1 MNTPEKVKE
10 IALNGSKLTFKIGKL
25 ATRAEVAV
33 WAQLGETVLLTVL
46 AMGKEE
52 STMDYFPLT
61 VEYIEKFYAGGVI
74 SGSRF
79 LKREMRPSEGA
90 VLKARQVDHSIRSL
104 FPKEY
109 KKEISIIQTV
119 LSYDEKHD
127 PELLATTS
135 ASLAL
140 MLSSAPFAGPCA
152 SVRVGVKGSDLLLN
166 PDHDVIE
173 TLDGEFMVSVRDG
186 RILNIEGW
194 GNEVPEELMAK
205 VLDFAVEHSK
215 PLLKL
220 QLELQKEVGKVKE
233 KVEEVD
239 ISKELIKKLEKQYQ
253 KDINEALYNF
263 DTRSNI
269 YNDII
274 KKQLEEDPELD
285 KALILNAIDY
295 IARNIMRSGVLKDE
309 KRSSNRKLNEVRD
322 LEIEIGVLPRV
333 HGSALFRR
341 GRTQCLT
348 ILTLGS
354 TRLVQ
359 TLESFEGEAE
369 KRFMHHY
376 NAPGYSMGEAGRFNY
391 YPGRREI
398 GHGNIGE
405 NALKAMLPKIE
416 DFPYTIRAVSEI
428 LSQQGSSSMAAS
440 CGTSLALMDAGV
452 PVKSQV
458 GGVSLGLVTEDGNEK
473 NYKLLVDIEDVED
486 FYGDMDFKVTGT
498 GKGVTAIQLDNKLQG
513 IPAEILKDAFI
524 KSKAARSEIL
534 DAMNK
539 IIDHPHTELSQY
551 APKVKLLKINP
562 AKIGELIGPG
572 GKVIKGILEKLANEV
587 EIDIKDDGSVTITAE
602 DVTKIAAAEEFI
614 NNIVMEAQ
622 VGMVYSGIVDKLAP
636 YGAFVD
642 VSPSISGL
650 LHVSEMSDKFVKDPA
665 QILKEGQEVK
675 VKVKGIND
683 DGRISFTMK
692 GLNEE
697 DTKQNSLNQSQ
708 IEDSGSES
716 KKDHREFPRDERR
729 QDRSYGQRSERE
741 QRQRPPAPAPAA
753 IRRRR
758 EARFA

>member
-10 IALNGSKLTFKIGKL
+10 IALNGSKLTFKVGKL
-25 ATRAEVAV
+25 APRAEVAV

-46 AMGKEE
+46 AMSKED
-52 STMDYFPLT
+52 SNLDYFPLT
-61 VEYIEKFYAGGVI
+61 VEYVEKFYAGGVI

-79 LKREMRPSEGA
+79 LKREMRPPEGA

-109 KKEISIIQTV
+109 KKEVSIVQTV
-119 LSYDEKHD
+119 LSYDEQHD
-127 PELLATTS
+127 PELLAVIS

-152 SVRVGVKGSDLLLN
+152 SIRVGVKGSDLLLN
-166 PDHDVIE
+166 PDHDLIE
-173 TLDGEFMVSVRDG
+173 TLDGEFMVSVREG

-194 GNEVPEELMAK
+194 GNEVPEEIMAK
-205 VLDFAVEHSK
+205 VLDFAVEHCK

-220 QLELQKEVGKVKE
+220 QQEFQKEAGKE
-233 KVEEVD
+233 KEKIEKVD
-239 ISKELIKKLEKQYQ
+239 VSKDLIKKLEKQYQ
-253 KDINEALYNF
+253 KAINEALYNF
-263 DTRSNI
+263 DVRTDI
-269 YNDII
+269 YNDIVNNM
-274 KKQLEEDPELD
+274 LEKEPELD
-285 KALILNAIDY
+285 KTSIINAIDY
-295 IARNIMRSGVLKDE
+295 ISRNIMRSDVLKKE
-309 KRSSNRKLNEVRD
+309 KRSSGRKLNEIRD

-359 TLESFEGEAE
+359 TLESFEGEEE

-405 NALKAMLPKIE
+405 NALKAMLPKME
-416 DFPYTIRAVSEI
+416 DFAYTIRAVSEI

-452 PVKSQV
+452 PIKNQV

-498 GKGVTAIQLDNKLQG
+498 DKGVTAIQLDNKLQG
-513 IPAEILKDAFI
+513 IPAEILKDAFN
-524 KSKAARSEIL
+524 KSKAGRLVIL
-534 DAMNK
+534 EAMNK
-539 IIDHPHTELSQY
+539 VIEHPHSELSQY
-551 APKVKLLKINP
+551 APKVKVLKINP

-587 EIDIKDDGSVTITAE
+587 EIDIKDDGSVTITAI
-602 DVTKIAAAEEFI
+602 DLKKIAAAEEMVDS
-614 NNIVMEAQ
+614 IVKEAE
-622 VGMVYSGIVDKLAP
+622 VGMVYSGVVDKLAP

-642 VSPSISGL
+642 VSPAISGL

-665 QILKEGQEVK
+665 QILKEGQTVK

-708 IEDSGSES
+708 VESSGEANNVTNG
-716 KKDHREFPRDERR
+716 DYHRDDRR
-729 QDRSYGQRSERE
+729 QDRSFGQRRE
-741 QRQRPPAPAPAA
+741 QHRGP
-753 IRRRR
+753 RRDDRR
-758 EARFA
+758 GPRRDFKRKF